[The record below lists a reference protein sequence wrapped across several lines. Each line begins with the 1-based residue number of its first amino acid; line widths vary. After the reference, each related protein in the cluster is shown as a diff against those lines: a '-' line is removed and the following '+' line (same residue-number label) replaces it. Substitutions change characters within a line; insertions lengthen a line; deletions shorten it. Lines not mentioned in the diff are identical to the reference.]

1 LCGRRSAGAPRPA
14 SLRPP
19 AGGAP
24 AAARPPRGE
33 PRKDRKPPAPFP
45 PPPRAA
51 PPVAAEIEIFFDR
64 QVGKDAAPLGH
75 VDEPTRDDRRRL
87 LALDGAAREAD
98 GAARGAQH
106 AGDRAV
112 ER

>member
-1 LCGRRSAGAPRPA
+1 RA
-14 SLRPP
+14 
-19 AGGAP
+19 AGGRAGGWC
-24 AAARPPRGE
+24 PPRGE
-33 PRKDRKPPAPFP
+33 RGKDRNYAIGVALPPA
-45 PPPRAA
+45 AA
-51 PPVAAEIEIFFDR
+51 PPVAAEIEIFLDR

-75 VDEPTRDDRRRL
+75 VDEPARDDRCRL

-98 GAARGAQH
+98 GAVRGAQH